1 MHLAKNGVFPSPKLD
16 LDRNDARHG
25 SKITIQKKT
34 QILVVFNITRPIWSP
49 DLDPKFIFNGMN

>member
-25 SKITIQKKT
+25 SKITIQKKKDFGCL
-34 QILVVFNITRPIWSP
+34 QYYLSHFGVPILIQSSYS
-49 DLDPKFIFNGMN
+49 MA